1 LVKYTDAPDPVP
13 NDTKKVDPAAATQ
26 EKVEGKRFKSRKILR
41 VLDKKGSYT
50 HGPII
55 FIGQEAPTKTP
66 QVLVSNDRIVSSDG
80 CTKPTYC
87 YVLWDIDSYTIAFPN
102 SNYCSSIS

>member
-1 LVKYTDAPDPVP
+1 MYTQYLYVLGVPV
-13 NDTKKVDPAAATQ
+13 
-26 EKVEGKRFKSRKILR
+26 EK
-41 VLDKKGSYT
+41 

-87 YVLWDIDSYTIAFPN
+87 YVLWDIESYTIAFPN
-102 SNYCSSIS
+102 SNGTLGG